1 MVKFYFLL
9 AILSFV
15 SCSKEGANSI
25 LTGSCPEGLSPPSN
39 LPLAPAAIA
48 ARPIHANGKLT
59 SFNIQLN
66 GVLNTGYNVGVYD
79 VDLFDTSAA
88 SIAALKGS
96 GKKVVCY
103 FSAGS
108 GENWRSDYSSF
119 QASDL
124 GLNLDGWPGEKWL
137 DVRSQTVLDVMA
149 ARLDLAVTKG
159 CDGVDPD
166 NMDGFLQNSCFS
178 ISANEQLA
186 YNRAIAN
193 LARSKGLAVGL
204 KNDPTQ
210 ANVLENYFD
219 FSITEQ
225 CYYYNECASYSIF
238 TASNKPV
245 FNIEYDISYH
255 SNPGQTNLCTYSNG
269 NDIRTLVAD
278 LGLDDTYHFPCF

>member
-1 MVKFYFLL
+1 MKLIYLLILFLCL
-9 AILSFV
+9 V

-25 LTGSCPEGLSPPSN
+25 LSGSCPGSLSTPSN
-39 LPLAPAAIA
+39 LPLAPAPSA
-48 ARPIHANGKLT
+48 ARPIHANGKGT

-66 GVLNTGYNVGVYD
+66 GVLNTGYNVDVYD

-88 SIAALKGS
+88 TITALKSS
-96 GKKVVCY
+96 GKKVICY

-137 DVRSQTVLDVMA
+137 DVRSQSVLDVMA

-166 NMDGFLQNSCFS
+166 NMDGFLQNSCFT
-178 ISANEQLA
+178 ISSNEQLA

-193 LARSKGLAVGL
+193 LARSKGLSVGL

-210 ANVLENYFD
+210 AFGLESYFD
-219 FSITEQ
+219 FSLTEQ
-225 CYYYNECASYSIF
+225 CY
-238 TASNKPV
+238 
-245 FNIEYDISYH
+245 
-255 SNPGQTNLCTYSNG
+255 
-269 NDIRTLVAD
+269 
-278 LGLDDTYHFPCF
+278 